1 MHKPNK
7 ISNKYESKKHL
18 IVYNEAYAWLLFLI
32 APVVIFG
39 VAIKNFKHKHFRKF
53 IVLFGGLYGLFF
65 VPIPNS
71 DATRFQSY
79 YTNLQGYNFNM
90 FWHDITN
97 IASAKNLF
105 PDVYVYTLFYIGHL
119 FSNNPQFF
127 HLITALVYFFI
138 FVKLISY
145 LYDNNSNILNKNQ
158 HIFFLGIAFM
168 FGFSGGINGVRW
180 PLGSIVFLLGAV
192 MLLTQNNIKYLFL
205 AWLSVLIHF
214 SLYPAVIALAAFYLI
229 PFLRKPNVLIGFV
242 LFALISGTFFSNLI
256 FANAEAFGSIAES
269 KLTDYTGKGYVEKR
283 ANNVAGWNFYVAIYR
298 FGNYFFAL
306 AALAIMGLKQKN
318 LVTNKTTNHLFGF
331 AVFMTGISFIANAIV
346 DLSTNRYLVFVSFL
360 TFTYLIYMGALN
372 EKAKIV
378 RILML
383 CYAPLLLLN
392 IFLGIKVEWE
402 TVSIKLLNNPILA
415 FFL

>member
-1 MHKPNK
+1 MNK
-7 ISNKYESKKHL
+7 TDTIFKKSETGNYSFL
-18 IVYNEAYAWLLFLI
+18 YNEVYAWLLFLI
-32 APVVIFG
+32 APVLIFG

-79 YTNLQGYNFNM
+79 YTNLQDYNFNIY
-90 FWHDITN
+90 WHDITN
-97 IASAKNLF
+97 LASAKNLF
-105 PDVYVYTLFYIGHL
+105 PDVYVYTLFYTGHL
-119 FSNNPQFF
+119 FSDNPQFF
-127 HLITALVYFFI
+127 HLITALVYFFVFI
-138 FVKLISY
+138 KLIGY
-145 LYDNNSNILNKNQ
+145 LYDYNSNIFNKNQ
-158 HIFFLGIAFM
+158 RVFFLGIVFL

-180 PLGSIVFLLGAV
+180 PLGSIVYLLGAI
-192 MLLTQNNIKYLFL
+192 MLLTQNNVKYLFL
-205 AWLSVLIHF
+205 AGLSVLIHF

-229 PFLRKPNVLIGFV
+229 PFLRRPSVLLVFV
-242 LFALISGTFFSNLI
+242 VFALIAGTFFSSLI
-256 FANAEAFGSIAES
+256 FANAEAFGDIAEN
-269 KLTDYTGKGYVEKR
+269 KLTDYTGEGYVEKR

-298 FGNYFFAL
+298 FGNYYFAV
-306 AALAIMGLKQKN
+306 AALAIMAFKQKN
-318 LVTNKTTNHLFGF
+318 LVTNKITNHLFSF

-360 TFTYLIYMGALN
+360 TFTYLIYMSTLN

-378 RILML
+378 RVLMY
-383 CYAPLLLLN
+383 CYAPLLVLN
-392 IFLGIKVEWE
+392 ILLGIRAEWE